1 MPKSK
6 NFNKVKRYYEKHFW
20 TKKEVYDAVGA
31 GWITADEYEEI
42 VGEPY
47 TIQE

>member
-1 MPKSK
+1 MSK
-6 NFNKVKRYYEKHFW
+6 FEKVKKYYDSGLWNK
-20 TKKEVYDAVGA
+20 TMVKNAVIK

-47 TIQE
+47 A